1 MKKPSSGSGAAP
13 RRRSLPAPDPDTG
26 VVLLA
31 GGNPQVPKGDGEAP
45 VAQWLAGLQGWK
57 ADAGRRVDA
66 LVVSLV
72 PGVGKAVRWNSP
84 FYGLPG
90 RGWFLA
96 LHALTRAVRLTF
108 FAGLDLD
115 PVPPGGTPKSGQAR
129 WFDIPD
135 GAWDEAMVAS
145 WIRQAA
151 ALPGWSP

>member
-1 MKKPSSGSGAAP
+1 MKSRPSRDGDRA
-13 RRRSLPAPDPDTG
+13 RRPPPAPDPETG

-31 GGNPQVPKGDGEAP
+31 GGNPQVPKGDGDAP
-45 VAQWLAGLQGWK
+45 VEAWLAGLQGWK
-57 ADAGRRVDA
+57 SDTGRRVDA

-90 RGWFLA
+90 RGWFLSM
-96 LHALTRAVRLTF
+96 HALTRAIRVTF
-108 FAGLDLD
+108 FAGLALD

-129 WFDIPD
+129 WVDLPD
-135 GAWDEAMVAS
+135 GPWDEALVAS